1 MKTNTE
7 LENVNVSQIVR
18 LSEQQEANMNIKLQ
32 NRDLWSN
39 RYNMHMSVRNF
50 LDKDWVD
57 FSFFRW
63 DLDPNVVREMIEAAG
78 FNGSHPD
85 YSSLSSQ
92 AHQSFKLGEIAVFL
106 GCLSSLEMTKFN
118 ITPAV
123 LQVSDLAIKQENT
136 ITVTVGIPSEEFF
149 FSELDDFSLPFEIVG
164 SYNPYS

>member
-1 MKTNTE
+1 MKTQKE
-7 LENVNVSQIVR
+7 LENSKVNQIENIT
-18 LSEQQEANMNIKLQ
+18 EQKEPKMNTQYKI
-32 NRDLWSN
+32 RDLWSN
-39 RYNMHMSVRNF
+39 RYNMQMSVKNF
-50 LDKDWVD
+50 MDKDWVD

-63 DLDPNVVREMIEAAG
+63 DLDPHVVREMIEAAG